1 MAWNH
6 RENDGVVILDLPV
19 SLRSDE
25 SLVCFHQNVSAL
37 MDSGKNRIILDFH
50 RLELINSS
58 GIAHLLRAVQDA
70 RLRGGDIKAIHLKPE
85 VSELFHYVGLQTKI
99 DCLPEEADALKQF
112 QVTTCQ

>member
-1 MAWNH
+1 MAWNQC
-6 RENDGVVILDLPV
+6 ENEGVVILDLPV

-25 SLVCFHQNVSAL
+25 SLARFRQTISAL

-50 RLELINSS
+50 RLELINST

-70 RLRGGDIKAIHLKPE
+70 RMGGGDIKAIRLKPA